1 MPPSF
6 NMWMMATVSSPFS
19 LLLEL
24 PTYILS
30 LEFCSENNL
39 SKTQIWSCFHII
51 HFLLRALQ
59 RFFTDLRI
67 KFDLN
72 KRSRPFMI
80 YLLPQTVFVTTSLKN
95 MMTQKK
101 PSPHYERSRRT
112 FSVFQL
118 QGTTCFNLIVPC
130 FFSSI
135 SFVWKVTPVC
145 CALTSPA
152 TFICVIPT
160 CLQNSNETSPS
171 MESLPDHPPRRGNV
185 LQQYLVPAHY
195 CATWFLWW
203 LLVRVS
209 NSWGQELCLVH
220 EILEEQINNENTTF
234 IFSMTTYN
242 LVVIY

>member
-152 TFICVIPT
+152 TFTCIIPT

-171 MESLPDHPPRRGNV
+171 MESLPDHAQGEVMSYN
-185 LQQYLVPAHY
+185 
-195 CATWFLWW
+195 
-203 LLVRVS
+203 
-209 NSWGQELCLVH
+209 NILCLHNIIVLH
-220 EILEEQINNENTTF
+220 DFYGDCLLEYQILEAKSCVLF
-234 IFSMTTYN
+234 MKS
-242 LVVIY
+242 